1 MGGDAMRISEILRQK
16 GGEVVTIEPEA
27 TVRELLE
34 VLAEHNV
41 GAVVVSHDGSAI
53 DGIVSE
59 RDIVRRLQRVGAEL
73 LDRPVAEIMTVV
85 VHTCSPDD
93 GAESLRSTMTE
104 HRIRHLPVVRGGRMV
119 GIVSIGDVVKSA
131 ISELQTEREHLVQYL
146 HG

>member
-1 MGGDAMRISEILRQK
+1 MRISEILRAK
-16 GGEVVTIEPEA
+16 GSDVVTIRPGA
-27 TVRELLE
+27 TVRELLG

-41 GAVVVSHDGSAI
+41 GAVVVSADGLTL

-59 RDIVRRLQRVGAEL
+59 RDVVRRLHRVGADL
-73 LDRPVAEIMTVV
+73 LDRPVSEIMTMV

-93 GAESLRSTMTE
+93 RAETLRSTMTE
-104 HRIRHLPVVRGGRMV
+104 HRIRHLPVVVNGRMV